1 MSGAAERVT
10 VLVNA
15 TARGS
20 VRARWKAA
28 VEVLETRSPVTV
40 VVPPSAPAMD
50 DAARS
55 AATDGSSAIVIVGG
69 DGTANRVV
77 NAIASIEG
85 RPPVGLIP
93 LGTGNDLARAIGLP
107 RDPVE
112 AARRVLAGRTAAL
125 DLVAVNG
132 RVFCTAGLLGVPAE
146 SALTVR
152 EWYAPGAVTR
162 PLMYVLG
169 GLSYSLAGLRHV
181 LRPGAVAE
189 RYEVT
194 HPGGSMSM
202 RAHGV
207 FVANTPMLGGG
218 LVLPIGSDA
227 ADGLMEIALITEMP
241 RWRLLAAFARF
252 ARGWP
257 LPPGT
262 LQSVKA
268 VRAEIRCEGA
278 RRFSADGDLLGES
291 NRYALSVVPGALRVF
306 V

>member
-1 MSGAAERVT
+1 M
-10 VLVNA
+10 
-15 TARGS
+15 
-20 VRARWKAA
+20 
-28 VEVLETRSPVTV
+28 
-40 VVPPSAPAMD
+40 
-50 DAARS
+50 DAAAHA

-69 DGTANRVV
+69 DGTVNRVV
-77 NAIASIEG
+77 NAIAAVA
-85 RPPVGLIP
+85 RKPPVGLIP

-107 RDPVE
+107 RDPLE
-112 AARRVLAGRTAAL
+112 AARRVLAGQTVAL

-132 RVFCTAGLLGVPAE
+132 MVFCTAGLLGVPAA
-146 SALTVR
+146 SALSVR
-152 EWYAPGAVTR
+152 EWFAPGAVTR

-181 LRPGAVAE
+181 LRPGPVAE
-189 RYEVT
+189 RYEIV
-194 HPGGSMSM
+194 HPGGTLSM

-218 LVLPIGSDA
+218 LVLPIGADA
-227 ADGLMEIALITEMP
+227 TDGLMEIALITEMP

-262 LQSVKA
+262 LQSFKA
-268 VRAEIRCEGA
+268 ARAEIRCEGT
-278 RRFSADGDLLGES
+278 RRFSADGDQLGES
-291 NRYALSVVPGALRVF
+291 DRYVLSVMPGALRVF